1 MAKRFEMEFIEVS
14 SKSGKN
20 IDELFKNLSSKV
32 MNLLIK
38 KQKKIAEEKDKDKK
52 SKDYGKRI
60 SLDRREDV
68 VKK

>member
-1 MAKRFEMEFIEVS
+1 
-14 SKSGKN
+14 
-20 IDELFKNLSSKV
+20 

>member
-20 IDELFKNLSSKV
+20 IDELFKNLSCKV
-32 MNLLIK
+32 MNLLMK
-38 KQKKIAEEKDKDKK
+38 KQKKIDEEKDKDKK

-60 SLDRREDV
+60 SLDHREDI